1 MIWFV
6 ASGIFFWPGRQGR
19 NAEINRC
26 AEGRGRCRGSGC
38 SGFVRRSQ
46 CSPFVSLLFVEL
58 GEKRRCG
65 EGRGRQAQKLPLHS
79 KTLSRG
85 APDIRCGAVVAHAN
99 MHANL
104 SAVLSRSSQPCLRQ
118 SPVCRVHREYSNDLN
133 DAAVAGADSGCGVPW
148 RSLSGSLLGSR
159 PSRRESTAAARTRP
173 DQTS

>member
-1 MIWFV
+1 M
-6 ASGIFFWPGRQGR
+6 
-19 NAEINRC
+19 
-26 AEGRGRCRGSGC
+26 
-38 SGFVRRSQ
+38 Q
-46 CSPFVSLLFVEL
+46 CSPFVSLFFVEL
-58 GEKRRCG
+58 GEKRG
-65 EGRGRQAQKLPLHS
+65 EVGRDEGDKRKSCHCIYS